1 MPASWKAPEAA
12 RMAPGLPNS
21 HDRERC
27 SGGTEA
33 RRLKTYPHPYPS
45 GWYRLADSAAIGRGE
60 VRELECFGREF
71 ILRREQTSSDIEISS
86 AAGSHPADEVHGQIL
101 VYFRDEKA
109 IQDADAEPPYPAARI
124 AEVDAGQ
131 FVHRGSYDA
140 GRVHMHI
147 VEFAENGADY
157 AHFQPIHGR
166 MRIPWTQIPVPGVRI
181 NHSASWKLDPE
192 RKWVSYFLNAT
203 QLEIFGKPIEGAG
216 GSAQVMFYGPA
227 SMNYFRFRIPK
238 IGEIEMIQSHLPVR
252 PLEQQVDFRWFA
264 DRKIPRLLVSYVVGN
279 WISQWRRDIG
289 IWENKIYREVPA
301 LAANDGPVYRM
312 RRWYRQFLPESDVR
326 IPP

>member
-1 MPASWKAPEAA
+1 MA
-12 RMAPGLPNS
+12 RGHPLRRG
-21 HDRERC
+21 RERR
-27 SGGTEA
+27 SGAAEA
-33 RRLKTYPHPYPS
+33 KRLKTYPHPYPS

-60 VRELECFGREF
+60 ARELECFGRKF
-71 ILRREQTSSDIEISS
+71 VLRREQSS
-86 AAGSHPADEVHGQIL
+86 AEVEVSSVAGSHPVDEVHGQIL
-101 VYFRDEKA
+101 IYFRDAEENEHA
-109 IQDADAEPPYPAARI
+109 GAEPRYPAARI
-124 AEVDAGQ
+124 AEVDSGQ
-131 FVHRGSYDA
+131 FIHRGSYDA

-181 NHSASWKLDPE
+181 EHSASWKLDPD

-203 QLEIFGKPIEGAG
+203 QLEILGKPIKGAA

-227 SMNYFRFRIPK
+227 GMNYFRFRIPL

-264 DRKIPRLLVSYVVGN
+264 DRKTPRLLVSYVVGN

-289 IWENKIYREVPA
+289 IWENKIYREEPA